1 MKARVERMLT
11 IEGIEKSFGDNK
23 VLKGIDL
30 KVNRDDVVA
39 LIGPN

>member
-11 IEGIEKSFGDNK
+11 IEDIEKSFGDNK

-30 KVNRDDVVA
+30 KVNRGDVVA

>member
-11 IEGIEKSFGDNK
+11 IECIEKSFGDNK

-30 KVNRDDVVA
+30 KVNRGDVVA

>member
-1 MKARVERMLT
+1 MLT
-11 IEGIEKSFGDNK
+11 IEGIEKSFSDNK

-30 KVNRDDVVA
+30 KVNRGDVVA